1 MTENEQKQQLSFA
14 YVHAVAARAGLACD
28 RPTVDDDSVDLVI
41 GASGLVNGRS
51 LIRSPRVELQLKA
64 ASQDILH
71 EDHLAFPLPIK
82 NYSELRGETL
92 VPRALVVLHLPADPR
107 DWLEQSEDALI
118 ARRCAYWI
126 SLQGLPEPRSRQTFT
141 VRLPRTNLFTVENLQ
156 AIMDRLSR
164 REPL

>member
-64 ASQDILH
+64 TSQDILH

-82 NYSELRGETL
+82 NYNDLRGETL

-118 ARRCAYWI
+118 ARRCAYWV
-126 SLQGLPEPRSRQTFT
+126 SLQGLPEPRSRQTVT